1 MSSRIALAGSRRA
14 NLSDEPIGALAPGKR
29 VTVSLHLKD
38 PSEPHRVPGSAED
51 FAALTE
57 PTTRAELASRRRRQ
71 FADAER
77 IAREFAAAHG
87 LGIAEV
93 DLAKRLIRF
102 RGAAD
107 AIAAALGTRLMRY
120 RAGNRHY
127 HANTEPL
134 HVPAELAPWLR
145 CVLGL
150 DTMPHRRRRR
160 LTPFVPTTGTPAAR
174 ALWPAD
180 IARLYGIRAPNAGAG
195 QCVGIIAP
203 SGGYLPDDCTL
214 AARHI
219 GAPFPQIAEVSIDN
233 GRNRFGRAPLADQEL
248 ALDLQTVAA
257 VAPGARIVIYFTDE
271 SAQGLADAVLAA
283 VHDDA
288 HRPHVISISWGTSEA
303 QWQQLRFALDA
314 ANAALEDSVTLG
326 VVVTAAA
333 GDALATNGVG
343 DDLVHVNFPASSPYV
358 LSCGGTQ
365 ISLAPDGTSIASEVV
380 WNDGDHGTG
389 GGISDLFVVPEY
401 QQGLAIPGSFSTG
414 KAGRGVPDVAATAAF
429 VNGYRI
435 VVNRQEIV
443 QGGTSAVAPLW
454 AGLIA
459 LINAERGSPIRRI
472 HPGLYGDAALFR
484 GITSGNNKSGPL
496 GYDATAG
503 WNACTGLGVP
513 IGAAIL
519 AKFAA
524 VA

>member
-1 MSSRIALAGSRRA
+1 LT
-14 NLSDEPIGALAPGKR
+14 DEPIGALAPGKR
-29 VTVSLHLKD
+29 VTVTLHLTD

-51 FAALTE
+51 FAALAE
-57 PTTRAELASRRRRQ
+57 PMTRVALAQRRQRQ
-71 FADAER
+71 FAEAER
-77 IAREFAAAHG
+77 LARAFAATHG
-87 LGIAEV
+87 LEIAEV
-93 DLAKRLIRF
+93 DLAKRVIRF
-102 RGAAD
+102 RATSEKL
-107 AIAAALGTRLMRY
+107 AAAFATRLTRY

-134 HVPAELAPWLR
+134 QVPEELAPWLR
-145 CVLGL
+145 GVLGF
-150 DTMPHRRRRR
+150 DTKPHRRRRR
-160 LTPFVPTTGTPAAR
+160 LTPFVPAAGEAAGQ

-180 IARLYGIRAPNAGAG
+180 IARLYGIRAANAGAG
-195 QCVGIIAP
+195 QCIAIIAP
-203 SGGYLPDDCTL
+203 SGGYLPDDCAL

-219 GAPFPQIAEVSIDN
+219 GAPFPQIAEVSIDT

-257 VAPGARIVIYFTDE
+257 VAPAARIVIYFTND

-288 HRPHVISISWGTSEA
+288 HRPHVVSISWGTSEA
-303 QWQQLRFALDA
+303 QWQRLPFALDV
-314 ANAALEDSVTLG
+314 ANGALADSVTLG
-326 VVVTAAA
+326 VAVTAAA
-333 GDALATNGVG
+333 GDALATNGAD

-365 ISLAPDGTSIASEVV
+365 ITLAPGDASIASEVV

-389 GGISDLFVVPEY
+389 GGVSDLFAVPDY
-401 QQGLAIPGSFSTG
+401 QQGLRLPVSVSTG
-414 KAGRGVPDVAATAAF
+414 KAGRGVPDVAASAAF

-435 VVNRQEIV
+435 VVSGQEIV

-459 LINAERGSPIRRI
+459 LINAERGSPIKRI
-472 HPGLYGDAALFR
+472 HPDLYGDAALFR
-484 GITSGNNKSGPL
+484 GIVSGNNKSGPL
-496 GYDATAG
+496 GYDATSG
-503 WNACTGLGVP
+503 WNACAGLGVP

-519 AKFAA
+519 AKFTA